1 MSGFD
6 FRVFPVWQI
15 LGFTQPFL
23 ASTSC
28 LTMEC
33 FRICMLLGHFQE
45 LKERTAHDFIRCVF
59 FLSPW
64 ETGVPSSVL
73 PLLLTLDC
81 SPASSCS
88 LQWQML
94 WLSKWQWELGPL
106 PVILFFLKFDAGS
119 HSYSSVCLFVCVKEM
134 FPVVR
139 IYMTMA
145 DSSCLEMIFSQFIF
159 LVEKPSCSES
169 WTLKAIAVC
178 AESLAGRFP
187 GTTVFMRYMAQE
199 WFIHNFPHVSHVS
212 KNIAPFSGWP
222 YSWSPKY
229 MKFYK
234 YRFVEVISA

>member
-6 FRVFPVWQI
+6 FWVFRVWQI

-23 ASTSC
+23 ASPFC

-45 LKERTAHDFIRCVF
+45 LKERTAHDFICCVCF
-59 FLSPW
+59 PFSW
-64 ETGVPSSVL
+64 ETRVPGSVL

-94 WLSKWQWELGPL
+94 WLRKWQWELGPL
-106 PVILFFLKFDAGS
+106 PVILFFLKFDAWS
-119 HSYSSVCLFVCVKEM
+119 HSYSSVPLIVCVKEM

-139 IYMTMA
+139 NNMTMA

-159 LVEKPSCSES
+159 FVEKSSCSEKPLQFVQSPWLGGFQAQLCS
-169 WTLKAIAVC
+169 W
-178 AESLAGRFP
+178 
-187 GTTVFMRYMAQE
+187 GTWHRNGLST
-199 WFIHNFPHVSHVS
+199 I
-212 KNIAPFSGWP
+212 
-222 YSWSPKY
+222 SP
-229 MKFYK
+229 M
-234 YRFVEVISA
+234 